1 MSRNND
7 LWNLSWSLWY
17 IIFCVARDARFSPA
31 TNANAAL
38 RRLISFHCVLFDDFF
53 PLNWKLWPF
62 LGVLPPW
69 VPRQQSIS
77 WIRKMTVKHSWFEK
91 VLEVQFAL
99 RRVALTF
106 VLKRN
111 GRGRSLF
118 CKWTMSDN
126 FLPFLHIKTA
136 FITKSWFHRKYL
148 EEVHNFLT
156 KWFGNR

>member
-7 LWNLSWSLWY
+7 LWNLRSLRY
-17 IIFCVARDARFSPA
+17 IIFWVAWDARFCPA

-38 RRLISFHCVLFDDFF
+38 RRLISIHCVLFDDFF

-77 WIRKMTVKHSWFEK
+77 WIRKMTVKHSWFEQ

-99 RRVALTF
+99 RRGVLTF

-111 GRGRSLF
+111 GRERSLF
-118 CKWTMSDN
+118 CKWTISDN
-126 FLPFLHIKTA
+126 FLPFLQIKTT
-136 FITKSWFHRKYL
+136 FMITKSWFHRKYL
-148 EEVHNFLT
+148 GEAHKF
-156 KWFGNR
+156 